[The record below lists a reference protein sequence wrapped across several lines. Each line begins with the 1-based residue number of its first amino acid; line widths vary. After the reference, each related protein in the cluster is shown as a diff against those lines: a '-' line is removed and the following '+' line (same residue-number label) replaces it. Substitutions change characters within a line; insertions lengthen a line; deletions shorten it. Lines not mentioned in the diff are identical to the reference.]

1 MKIRKRAIKRPLKY
15 THNSLKIFGINA
27 AGIKSK
33 IKSFDDVIY
42 RLKPQIWMVEETKL
56 KAHEKIEG
64 GCLDE
69 FQIYYLSRQN
79 TQGGGIA
86 MGVNKMLKST
96 LLNYG
101 DDDTEVMSVLVVVG
115 NIPIRVVVAYGV

>member
-1 MKIRKRAIKRPLKY
+1 MHTKLTGKIAAKASLRKKQNMKIRKRAIKRPLKD

-69 FQIYYLSRQN
+69 FQIYYL
-79 TQGGGIA
+79 
-86 MGVNKMLKST
+86 
-96 LLNYG
+96 
-101 DDDTEVMSVLVVVG
+101 
-115 NIPIRVVVAYGV
+115 